1 MNKGN
6 MWNAGFLLLIYVVDH
21 SRIIPIHL
29 YLHGKMTH
37 FSEASP
43 MENKET
49 PFQTTLQL
57 DDVTYSLR
65 HVEESW
71 IHLLK
76 AGMRVISC
84 EKGKIPFT
92 YLSIIAVFSSLW
104 GEHVCKNVYIVC
116 MYSPHTHFLMM
127 SLVHLK
133 HWYLSNTSHG
143 ITTGS
148 TINFT
153 TIHWQYIAVCELKF
167 YLLLLA
173 LT

>member
-1 MNKGN
+1 V
-6 MWNAGFLLLIYVVDH
+6 ADH
-21 SRIIPIHL
+21 FRIIPIHL

-37 FSEASP
+37 FSDASP

-76 AGMRVISC
+76 AGMIVISC

-92 YLSIIAVFSSLW
+92 YFSIIAVFSS
-104 GEHVCKNVYIVC
+104 
-116 MYSPHTHFLMM
+116 F
-127 SLVHLK
+127 
-133 HWYLSNTSHG
+133 
-143 ITTGS
+143 
-148 TINFT
+148 
-153 TIHWQYIAVCELKF
+153 
-167 YLLLLA
+167 
-173 LT
+173 

>member
-1 MNKGN
+1 
-6 MWNAGFLLLIYVVDH
+6 
-21 SRIIPIHL
+21 
-29 YLHGKMTH
+29 MTD
-37 FSEASP
+37 FSDVSP

-84 EKGKIPFT
+84 EKWNIPFT
-92 YLSIIAVFSSLW
+92 YFSVIAVFSYKVNMSIKTFILC
-104 GEHVCKNVYIVC
+104 VCVL
-116 MYSPHTHFLMM
+116 PTHIFLIML
-127 SLVHLK
+127 LVHWK

-143 ITTGS
+143 ITTWS
-148 TINFT
+148 TINFYYIT
-153 TIHWQYIAVCELKF
+153 LTIYSCLWVKVLFTVTGSRIDYLPYLIHHWI
-167 YLLLLA
+167 
-173 LT
+173 